1 MSERPGTGELVA
13 GIAGFVLLISMFI
26 FAWYGL
32 EGFTGDAFDTLDDWV
47 NIVLVF
53 TAFAGMS
60 LMLFGPDIP
69 RADVAPLGAVTVTL
83 GALSVLIVLIHIIAP
98 PGIEAG
104 GLSADFDVELGT
116 WIGLLSSIAVAL
128 GGYQAL
134 KEEERLG
141 SFGGAGSPPPQPPQP
156 GVPPQAPPQQQAPPP
171 PPPQAP
177 PPPPPGP
184 PPAG

>member
-60 LMLFGPDIP
+60 LLLFGPDIP

-98 PGIEAG
+98 PGIDAG
-104 GLSADFDVELGT
+104 GLSADFDVEIGT
-116 WIGLLSSIAVAL
+116 WIGLFSSAAVAF

-141 SFGGAGSPPPQPPQP
+141 SFGGPASPRAGGAPPPQPPQP
-156 GVPPQAPPQQQAPPP
+156 EVPPAAPPQQQAPPP
-171 PPPQAP
+171 PPP
-177 PPPPPGP
+177 PGP
-184 PPAG
+184 PPTG